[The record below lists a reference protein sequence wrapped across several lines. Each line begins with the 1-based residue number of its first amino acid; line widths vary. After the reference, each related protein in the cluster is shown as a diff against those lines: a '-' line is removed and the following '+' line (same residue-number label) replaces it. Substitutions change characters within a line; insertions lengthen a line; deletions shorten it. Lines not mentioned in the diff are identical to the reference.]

1 MLQKYILL
9 EDIDGAGHKATHR
22 KFFVLSLYIKTKN
35 HPFPFRLSR
44 LKYFVEVKWIKK
56 CLKAV
61 MLPCNYGFGP

>member
-1 MLQKYILL
+1 MEIVIQFCLSDKLPQVLQKYILL

-44 LKYFVEVKWIKK
+44 LKYFVEVK
-56 CLKAV
+56 
-61 MLPCNYGFGP
+61 